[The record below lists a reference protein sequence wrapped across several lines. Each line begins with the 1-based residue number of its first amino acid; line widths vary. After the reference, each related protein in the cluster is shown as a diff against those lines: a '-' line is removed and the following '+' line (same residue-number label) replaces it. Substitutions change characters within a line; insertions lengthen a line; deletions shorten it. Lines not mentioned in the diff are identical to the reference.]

1 MREDVMAKVAW
12 CAYYFESFDNT
23 LPPARTETI
32 YAESEEDAGR
42 IATQSMGR
50 CLRVDVTRPIW
61 GAPGHAV
68 PTGYGVSEC
77 ATAGL

>member
-1 MREDVMAKVAW
+1 MAKLTW
-12 CAYYFESFDNT
+12 CAYYFDSFDNT

-50 CLRVDVTRPIW
+50 CLRVDVTRPVW
-61 GAPGHAV
+61 GAPDPAV
-68 PTGYGVSEC
+68 LAGRGLSEC
-77 ATAGL
+77 ASAAL

>member
-1 MREDVMAKVAW
+1 MAKLTW
-12 CAYYFESFDNT
+12 CAYYFDSFDNT

-50 CLRVDVTRPIW
+50 CLRVDVTRPVW
-61 GAPGHAV
+61 GAPA
-68 PTGYGVSEC
+68 PTVLAGRRVSEC
-77 ATAGL
+77 AAATL

>member
-1 MREDVMAKVAW
+1 MAKLTW
-12 CAYYFESFDNT
+12 CAYYFDSFDNT

-50 CLRVDVTRPIW
+50 CLRVDVTRPVW
-61 GAPGHAV
+61 GAPDHAV
-68 PTGYGVSEC
+68 LAGRSLSEC
-77 ATAGL
+77 VAATL